1 MSKKLT
7 IKQEKFVQ
15 NYIEH
20 GNGTKAAIDAG
31 YSDNSA
37 KAIAS
42 ENLTKPY
49 VAEQV
54 HKYQSEAAAKVGLDQ
69 EYVLKHLKDWVE
81 ECDKTASIK
90 ALDMIGRHL
99 QMFTDKVEVSIQ
111 SHEEALK
118 ELEGLS
124 DE

>member
-1 MSKKLT
+1 MNKSLT
-7 IKQEKFVQ
+7 IKQEKLVQ
-15 NYIEH
+15 GMVAH
-20 GNGTKAAIDAG
+20 GSPKKAALEAG
-31 YSDNSA
+31 YSKNCPSE
-37 KAIAS
+37 IAYETLS
-42 ENLTKPY
+42 KPH
-49 VAEQV
+49 VAEQI

-69 EYVLKHLKDWVE
+69 EYVLKHLKKWVE

-118 ELEGLS
+118 ELEELS
-124 DE
+124 DD